1 MTTAK
6 NDITGDTIAS
16 RAATDSFRDGY
27 ERIFG
32 NKVTPDPVREAL
44 ENPQQITH
52 VAIKYANKVFSLPA
66 PNRHHDVI
74 RMIDG
79 ISGPD
84 VQGFLDANGVFL
96 NRKQAFEVATQTGQI
111 KRPDTSGTYQ
121 GPELFSEDL
130 W

>member
-1 MTTAK
+1 MATAK
-6 NDITGDTIAS
+6 NDITGDSIAS
-16 RAATDSFRDGY
+16 KTSTEAFRNNFEAA
-27 ERIFG
+27 FG
-32 NKVTPDPVREAL
+32 TKDKPDPVRQAL
-44 ENPQQITH
+44 EEPQQITH

-74 RMIDG
+74 RMIGG

-121 GPELFSEDL
+121 GPQLFSEDL

>member
-1 MTTAK
+1 MNTAK

-16 RAATDSFRDGY
+16 KVSNEAFRTNFDA
-27 ERIFG
+27 IFSG
-32 NKVTPDPVREAL
+32 KSKPDPVQEAL

-74 RMIDG
+74 RMIGG

-111 KRPDTSGTYQ
+111 KRPDTPGTYQ
-121 GPELFSEDL
+121 GPQLFSEDL

>member
-1 MTTAK
+1 MVTAK
-6 NDITGDTIAS
+6 NPITGDDLHSGPNSEA
-16 RAATDSFRDGY
+16 FRNNW
-27 ERIFG
+27 ETTFG
-32 NKVTPDPVREAL
+32 KKVKPDPVTEAL

-74 RMIDG
+74 RMIGG

-96 NRKQAFEVATQTGQI
+96 NRKQAFEVAVQTGQI
-111 KRPDTSGTYQ
+111 NRPNTPGTYQ

>member
-6 NDITGDTIAS
+6 NPITGDNIVSKKSTEA
-16 RAATDSFRDGY
+16 FRNNFDAV
-27 ERIFG
+27 FG
-32 NKVTPDPVREAL
+32 TKVKPDPLQDAL

-74 RMIDG
+74 RMIGG
-79 ISGPD
+79 IDGPD

-96 NRKQAFEVATQTGQI
+96 NRTQAFEVATQTGQI
-111 KRPDTSGTYQ
+111 KRPDTPVTYQ
-121 GPELFSEDL
+121 GPRLFSEDL